1 MKPDASGRSMWRQS
15 TSTNILHCQCKTQN
29 ANAFT
34 QLQSYKHNI
43 FHLKTLI
50 IQSDSSLPQF
60 LDREDSSVQKFTFN
74 VQPSINNCKCTS
86 NTHLHL
92 LSNIP
97 QPCFSSK
104 TFSRRSLKKKKE
116 KKGRILDSNN
126 SKQFQKAPDLH
137 SAGESRRGL
146 CSSSNK
152 RGKTGFQLLS
162 VSKGETRRGGWGESF
177 R

>member
-104 TFSRRSLKKKKE
+104 TFSRRSLKKKKKRKVE
-116 KKGRILDSNN
+116 YLIPTTQSN
-126 SKQFQKAPDLH
+126 F
-137 SAGESRRGL
+137 
-146 CSSSNK
+146 K
-152 RGKTGFQLLS
+152 RHQTCTVRVSLAVACARVQTNVERLGFSYYQ
-162 VSKGETRRGGWGESF
+162 
-177 R
+177 